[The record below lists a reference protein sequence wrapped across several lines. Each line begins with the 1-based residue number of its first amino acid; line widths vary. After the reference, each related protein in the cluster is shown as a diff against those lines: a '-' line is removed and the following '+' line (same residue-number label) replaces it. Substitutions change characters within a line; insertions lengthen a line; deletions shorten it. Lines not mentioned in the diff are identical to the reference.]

1 MTTTPHRS
9 PAHRREGWF
18 RSQWRRNAS
27 GLAALLG
34 RLRHG
39 ITKPKFLGEDL
50 FLEWEGLQTWTYHCH
65 IYPYITYPKQRP
77 KPYTILDKCLPFTKK
92 TTQIYETLPHTH
104 FPPDVTL
111 WIHLDVS
118 TPAYTGYTGTL
129 QESIQRQLFSTHNW
143 LWLKNA

>member
-1 MTTTPHRS
+1 LLRC
-9 PAHRREGWF
+9 W
-18 RSQWRRNAS
+18 
-27 GLAALLG
+27 AAWAMA
-34 RLRHG
+34 
-39 ITKPKFLGEDL
+39 KPKFLGEDL
-50 FLEWEGLQTWTYHCH
+50 FLEWEGLQTWTYNCHICWIQGYIHIYPYISIYHIYILLNIPH
-65 IYPYITYPKQRP
+65 IYPYITYPKLRP
-77 KPYTILDKCLPFTKK
+77 KPYTILDKCLPFTQK
-92 TTQIYETLPHTH
+92 TSQIYETLPHTH